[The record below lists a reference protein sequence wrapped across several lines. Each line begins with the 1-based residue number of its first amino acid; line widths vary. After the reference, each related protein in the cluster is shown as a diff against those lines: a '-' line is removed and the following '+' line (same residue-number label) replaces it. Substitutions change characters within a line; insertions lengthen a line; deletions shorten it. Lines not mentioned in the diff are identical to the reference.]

1 MISKRTS
8 LSLAQYLEIH
18 DQDFLKIILE
28 KHDFKFDDISY
39 PTRPGRSSSL
49 DLKKIAGLLC
59 AATQEQLYALLC
71 EIVRTSNDL
80 RARMEHAFREDEY
93 RHDDRFND
101 LKQCLLLDG
110 YNVKNGEVIPHDP
123 TILDTPSVDDDLT
136 MALRSCKLADAN
148 EIIQK
153 LNESADSFRQAKPN
167 FNASLNDAR
176 IALQTLAK
184 SIAMVRREQ
193 HAGNFEEKK
202 WGSVLAYL
210 RGSDFITEDEEKG
223 LAGVFGFVSPG
234 SHRSLGLSE
243 MEMARLGRSFVLG
256 MCWFLVR
263 RFASE
268 T

>member
-1 MISKRTS
+1 
-8 LSLAQYLEIH
+8 
-18 DQDFLKIILE
+18 
-28 KHDFKFDDISY
+28 
-39 PTRPGRSSSL
+39 
-49 DLKKIAGLLC
+49 
-59 AATQEQLYALLC
+59 
-71 EIVRTSNDL
+71 
-80 RARMEHAFREDEY
+80 
-93 RHDDRFND
+93 
-101 LKQCLLLDG
+101 
-110 YNVKNGEVIPHDP
+110 
-123 TILDTPSVDDDLT
+123 
-136 MALRSCKLADAN
+136 
-148 EIIQK
+148 
-153 LNESADSFRQAKPN
+153 
-167 FNASLNDAR
+167 
-176 IALQTLAK
+176 
-184 SIAMVRREQ
+184 MVRREQ